1 MKIVLPL
8 VTMLLV
14 SFFSH
19 AQNSYSVAVDPNPCA
34 PYNVT
39 FTPNVGANVGII
51 QYDLGIGGPPQTDFS
66 LAPVTYSY
74 PADGTYW
81 TTATFY
87 DLNGNFINSSSQ
99 QVVISGFNYFIT
111 TNAAF
116 QNPINSP
123 ISFEINT
130 MDNINSVSWD
140 FGDGNTSSGSATTHA
155 YSSAGSYTVT
165 ATVDTESCGVI
176 TLTNEVD
183 VIDLSVAVTGSPCT
197 PAEITLTATS
207 NDPNV
212 AFYQFLTPAGNSP
225 ISASNEFQVTFTT
238 PGIKNFSVVTF
249 DNAQNQIGQLE
260 DQIEIF
266 ANDYTVTT
274 NLAGNQSLIDY
285 EVEFSLNSG
294 VGSPTVPANL
304 SWDLGDGTTSSD
316 LNPSHIYT
324 AFGNYN
330 VYAIY
335 ENSCGVIDSVEFALE
350 VSPMDVAFPNDICVG
365 EPTTFEYIG
374 PIITSTIE
382 WEFIQV
388 DLQIGNGGFNP
399 VPDVTQTFTNGGL
412 YLGKVLIWNST
423 FDQVI
428 SEYEFYFNV
437 NDPNVT
443 NTSATSC
450 GTYYWN
456 GVEYT
461 QSGVYTASACNE
473 TFTLDLTIIP
483 AYTYELNIEE
493 CSEYSDPNFGYFDQS
508 GVYTFEYTSVD
519 GCDSNYVL
527 NITIHPI
534 PQAPTIE
541 LGSNNELIASGGDTY
556 NWYNCEDMSAPLVGI
571 NGSVLLGQTGHFA
584 ASIVSEE
591 GCESGFSTCL
601 FTENDEDPLGTTE
614 ANYLPI
620 KVYPN
625 PATTSVTIAE
635 IAQPS
640 SIIITDINGRVMYTS
655 ATDATLLE
663 IALDNFAS
671 GVYLVNVV
679 SEQFK
684 ATQKLIVK

>member
-1 MKIVLPL
+1 
-8 VTMLLV
+8 
-14 SFFSH
+14 
-19 AQNSYSVAVDPNPCA
+19 
-34 PYNVT
+34 
-39 FTPNVGANVGII
+39 
-51 QYDLGIGGPPQTDFS
+51 
-66 LAPVTYSY
+66 
-74 PADGTYW
+74 
-81 TTATFY
+81 
-87 DLNGNFINSSSQ
+87 
-99 QVVISGFNYFIT
+99 
-111 TNAAF
+111 
-116 QNPINSP
+116 
-123 ISFEINT
+123 
-130 MDNINSVSWD
+130 
-140 FGDGNTSSGSATTHA
+140 
-155 YSSAGSYTVT
+155 
-165 ATVDTESCGVI
+165 
-176 TLTNEVD
+176 
-183 VIDLSVAVTGSPCT
+183 
-197 PAEITLTATS
+197 
-207 NDPNV
+207 
-212 AFYQFLTPAGNSP
+212 
-225 ISASNEFQVTFTT
+225 
-238 PGIKNFSVVTF
+238 
-249 DNAQNQIGQLE
+249 
-260 DQIEIF
+260 
-266 ANDYTVTT
+266 
-274 NLAGNQSLIDY
+274 
-285 EVEFSLNSG
+285 
-294 VGSPTVPANL
+294 
-304 SWDLGDGTTSSD
+304 
-316 LNPSHIYT
+316 
-324 AFGNYN
+324 
-330 VYAIY
+330 
-335 ENSCGVIDSVEFALE
+335 
-350 VSPMDVAFPNDICVG
+350 MDVAFPNDICVG

-640 SIIITDINGRVMYTS
+640 SIIITDLNGRVMYTS

-679 SEQFK
+679 SEQHK
-684 ATQKLIVK
+684 ITQKLIVK